1 MVNCSSNNVIVEGNM
16 SSTPHFQ
23 VHTALLAMKST
34 GPKEAYVTVSI
45 GTVGEI
51 LDGQEKLNHPG
62 FVKIS
67 VRGEE
72 LYTFARDL
80 QDNTILGPLECDIYD

>member
-1 MVNCSSNNVIVEGNM
+1 MVNFNGNNVLVEGNM

-51 LDGQEKLNHPG
+51 LDGPEKLNHPG

-80 QDNTILGPLECDIYD
+80 QDNTILEPLVCDI